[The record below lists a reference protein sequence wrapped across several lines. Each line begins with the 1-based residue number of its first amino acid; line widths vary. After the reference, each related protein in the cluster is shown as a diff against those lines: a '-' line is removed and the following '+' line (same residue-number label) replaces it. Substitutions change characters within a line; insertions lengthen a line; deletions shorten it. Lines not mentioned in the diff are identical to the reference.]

1 METSLTTATIA
12 IAAIMLASCG
22 VPVTASFTYIFPD
35 SGAKAGLSMTIPKAR
50 IVNPTK

>member
-1 METSLTTATIA
+1 MKAIITRAALA
-12 IAAIMLASCG
+12 IAAIMLGSCG

-50 IVNPTK
+50 IVNATK